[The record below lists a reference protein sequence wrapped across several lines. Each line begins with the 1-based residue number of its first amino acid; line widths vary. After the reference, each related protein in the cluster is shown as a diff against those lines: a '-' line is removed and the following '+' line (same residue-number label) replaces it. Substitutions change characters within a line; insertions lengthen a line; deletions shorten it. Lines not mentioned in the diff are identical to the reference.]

1 MPTHVPVC
9 VLGNYRDM
17 GEHRVILPDDVR
29 DFIDNL
35 DRWVGQPMLR
45 IRPCPLRSGSP
56 QAGSRAV
63 GSERLAGGPGT
74 EDGEPR
80 AGSWLPGTQQVCGG
94 GGTLRPSLGL
104 GVWLMERGPRLR
116 ARAQAGCHLLG
127 PLLWALGP
135 WGCPGIKGILAQVWP
150 LAQRGCAL
158 LPPRTPSPS
167 GAIVLFA
174 NRPPGSSYFR
184 YAESSMKN
192 SFGLK
197 YLHKFFNI
205 PFLQLQV
212 SPPAG

>member
-1 MPTHVPVC
+1 MLWAVSGWQGD
-9 VLGNYRDM
+9 LG
-17 GEHRVILPDDVR
+17 
-29 DFIDNL
+29 
-35 DRWVGQPMLR
+35 LR
-45 IRPCPLRSGSP
+45 TENQGLA
-56 QAGSRAV
+56 AGS
-63 GSERLAGGPGT
+63 LAPS
-74 EDGEPR
+74 R
-80 AGSWLPGTQQVCGG
+80 SAGG